1 MKYLSEYKMIV
12 LSKFGGD
19 FLSKFDVGFLSKFD
33 VGFLSKF
40 GGRFLSKYK
49 VLLFTYMMLKF
60 LSNYNLY
67 YSCFLL
73 DFAVNFLLLNSIF
86 PTHFGSSIK

>member
-12 LSKFGGD
+12 LSKFGG
-19 FLSKFDVGFLSKFD
+19 G
-33 VGFLSKF
+33 
-40 GGRFLSKYK
+40 FLSKYK

-86 PTHFGSSIK
+86 PTHLRSSIK

>member
-1 MKYLSEYKMIV
+1 MKYLSKFDV
-12 LSKFGGD
+12 GFLSKFGGD
-19 FLSKFDVGFLSKFD
+19 FLSKFDGGFLSKFD

-40 GGRFLSKYK
+40 GGGFLSKYK

-86 PTHFGSSIK
+86 PTHLRSSIK